1 MDLRL
6 FSGRSNPLLAEG
18 IAEFLELPLGQIEI
32 TDFSDAETFVQILE
46 NVRGKDVFLVQS
58 TCHPANHNIMEL
70 LVMIDAFRRSS
81 VASITAV
88 IPYFGY
94 GRQDRKDRPR
104 VPITSKLVA
113 DLLTTA
119 GATRILTMDLHAAQI
134 QGYFN
139 VPVDNLYAAPVL
151 LDYFQKRL
159 LHDLVVIS
167 PDAGGVE
174 RARWF
179 AKKLDA
185 SFGIIDKR
193 RITTNVAQVMN
204 IIGDVK
210 DKDVLII
217 DDMIDTAG
225 TLIEGSHALRREGAR
240 RVFAAATHAVFS
252 GPAVP
257 RLGQGL
263 LDEVVVTDTIPCNI
277 SEGDEGWEHNSAN
290 ITMLSV
296 AHMFGEAIKRIYDN
310 KSISILFQ

>member
-6 FSGRSNPLLAEG
+6 FSGRSNPLISTG
-18 IAEFLELPLGQIEI
+18 ISDFLGIPLGDIEI
-32 TDFSDAETFVQILE
+32 TDFSDAETFVQVNE

-58 TCHPANHNIMEL
+58 TCHPANHNLMEL
-70 LVMIDAFRRSS
+70 LIMIDAFRRSS
-81 VASITAV
+81 VSSITAV

-151 LDYFQKRL
+151 IEYFEKKL

-174 RARWF
+174 RARKV
-179 AKKLDA
+179 AKRLDA

-193 RITTNVAQVMN
+193 REKANVAQVMN
-204 IIGDVK
+204 IIGDVC
-210 DKDVLII
+210 DKDTLII

-225 TLIEGSHALRREGAR
+225 TLVEAAYALKREGAK
-240 RVFAAATHAVFS
+240 RVYAAATHAVFS
-252 GPAVP
+252 GPALE
-257 RLGQGL
+257 RIGQGPL
-263 LDEVVVTDTIPCNI
+263 EEVVVTDTIPHSKETDDWKWTQYC
-277 SEGDEGWEHNSAN
+277 GN
-290 ITMLSV
+290 ITTLPV
-296 AHMFGEAIKRIYDN
+296 AHLFGEAIKRIYSN
-310 KSISILFQ
+310 ESISILFQ